1 MKKRIRLILTI
12 LLSLSGALPAAA
24 TNYET
29 ANDLLLV
36 FLPLAPT
43 NLVAEPGDGAA
54 TLRWDYPHHAI
65 DDWQYRQNA
74 GDWQDMPDADE
85 YRVTGLT
92 NGATYTFEVRA
103 HNASGWGPA
112 SNTATVTLNA
122 APMITGLERASFAE
136 NGQGPV
142 TTFLARDAEGDPIT
156 WSLSGRDAGAF
167 TFTTDVERNTMD
179 LLFQLVPDYEHPSDV
194 SPTDNDYQVTL
205 VASDHGLPALSTNYL
220 VTVRVTNVDDA
231 GSMPVMAEPERSRHT
246 SQAEYVGRVMRAVFR
261 YYKGIIAWVLRGA
274 VNHVRDVFGAGKR
287 TQRDADALAQ
297 AKVPDAPKVSVD
309 SAAAR
314 VDVSVFKPAS
324 NGSVLTAY
332 EYQLYEGAD
341 RLLDWTSA
349 GVDATTLAEVAP
361 GAALSLGKGRAGGQ
375 EEYEGAAVG
384 RDRRGQGL
392 TRPSHPPQEPAL
404 HERLHLR
411 QLRCLTPRLG
421 RKHTVRPRERGLYE
435 RGKPAHRL
443 F

>member
-24 TNYET
+24 TDYET

-54 TLRWDYPHHAI
+54 MLRWDYPHHAI

-92 NGATYTFEVRA
+92 NGATYAFEVRA

-231 GSMPVMAEPERSRHT
+231 GSMPVMAEPERSRYT

-274 VNHVRDVFGAGKR
+274 VNHVRDVFGADKR

-309 SAAAR
+309 SAATR
-314 VDVSVFKPAS
+314 VNVSVFKPAS

-361 GAALSLGKGRAGGQ
+361 GAALSF
-375 EEYEGAAVG
+375 AVG
-384 RDRRGQGL
+384 GL
-392 TRPSHPPQEPAL
+392 IH
-404 HERLHLR
+404 
-411 QLRCLTPRLG
+411 G
-421 RKHTVRPRERGLYE
+421 RSYTVAVRAVNGVGAGPVAQAEWNG
-435 RGKPAHRL
+435 GS
-443 F
+443 